1 MLKSAQERR
10 HSPRYTLDRFA
21 KIQVAG
27 SLPRDCM
34 IVDISDSGIRLH
46 TEHMDVPDEFLILI
60 SGVRQGRRECRVVWR
75 LGFEVG
81 AEFTD
86 VQRGF
91 AQSVI
96 SSRP

>member
-1 MLKSAQERR
+1 MLKCMRDRRQAERY
-10 HSPRYTLDRFA
+10 SIDRFA
-21 KIQVAG
+21 KLQGAG

-46 TEHMDVPDEFLILI
+46 AENVEVPEEFSITITGLQ
-60 SGVRQGRRECRVVWR
+60 QGRRECRVVWR

-86 VQRGF
+86 VRRGF
-91 AQSVI
+91 AREVVTD
-96 SSRP
+96 RA